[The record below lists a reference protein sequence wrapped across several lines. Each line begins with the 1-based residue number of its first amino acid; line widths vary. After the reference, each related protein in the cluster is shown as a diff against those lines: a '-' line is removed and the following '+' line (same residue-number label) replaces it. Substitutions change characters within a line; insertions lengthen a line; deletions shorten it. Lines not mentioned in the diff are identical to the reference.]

1 MTKRATPV
9 APTSPIAASIA
20 ARIARLTAALGE
32 PFGEDPRLAS
42 YATALAETP
51 DPRPGARP
59 PKDDFLA
66 RVDAVLAAHEI
77 ALAIVTK
84 RCARGDW
91 ENVTH
96 RAAALFD
103 VESIRRGH
111 VRTLAAL
118 KYAEEALFT
127 QWNEGP
133 LSETAAF
140 WREVAAAGLPF
151 ERRDLL
157 GEIVAKGRIT
167 TREHYDYATDAVGL
181 AGEEGGPSEE
191 QATKL
196 KAMIGAYEKRGR
208 K

>member
-1 MTKRATPV
+1 MTKRVSPAT
-9 APTSPIAASIA
+9 PTSPVAASIA

-42 YATALAETP
+42 YAMALAATP
-51 DPRPGARP
+51 DAPPTARP
-59 PKDDFLA
+59 PKEDFLA
-66 RVDAVLAAHEI
+66 RADAVLAAHEI
-77 ALAIVTK
+77 ALAVVSQQH
-84 RCARGDW
+84 ARGDW
-91 ENVTH
+91 ANVTH
-96 RAAALFD
+96 RASALFD

-118 KYAEEALFT
+118 KSIEEALFT

-133 LSETAAF
+133 LSETSAF
-140 WREVAAAGLPF
+140 WREVAAGGLPF
-151 ERRDLL
+151 VRRDLL

-167 TREHYDYATDAVGL
+167 NREHYDYATDAVGL

-191 QATKL
+191 QAVKL
-196 KAMIGAYEKRGR
+196 KQMIGAYEKRGR